1 MAASIPTTTAAAAG
15 AHAVRPAVTRRVL
28 FACWLAILFEG
39 YDVGVM
45 GAVLPA
51 MAEDRAW
58 NLSPLQLGVLS
69 SYALAGMFVGAL
81 LVGTLS
87 DLLGRR
93 RMLLACVALFSLTMA
108 GAAWAPTPLWF
119 GAFRFLG
126 GVGLG
131 GVIPAAAALTIE
143 YSPPARRSFN
153 YGLMYSGYSFGI
165 LCAALLAM
173 RWMPQIGW
181 RGVVGAGALPLL
193 ALWPMARALPES
205 LEYLVGK
212 GRQRQ
217 AGELAQRLGL
227 PVPQPV
233 RAATTGPAAF
243 GWRQVLA
250 EVFARRHL
258 RATACFWV
266 ALFCGLLLIYGLN
279 TWLPSIMRKSGYDL
293 GSSLGFLVVFSLAS
307 ALGGLF
313 LGRIADR
320 FGVRGTV
327 GGFYLVGAA
336 AVLALM
342 FPGGLWVN
350 YLLVALAG
358 LGSISASLILT
369 GHLAGW
375 YPAQVRA
382 AATGWGL
389 SFSRFG
395 AMAGP
400 LLGGYLA
407 SAGLGVSAN
416 FIAFAA
422 VGALAAIA
430 VFLLPARPAQ
440 A

>member
-1 MAASIPTTTAAAAG
+1 MAASLPTTAAG
-15 AHAVRPAVTRRVL
+15 AHPVRPAVTRRVL

-217 AGELAQRLGL
+217 AAELAQRLGL

-233 RAATTGPAAF
+233 RAATTGQAAF

-430 VFLLPARPAQ
+430 VFLLPAHPAQ

>member
-1 MAASIPTTTAAAAG
+1 MAASLPTTAAG

-108 GAAWAPTPLWF
+108 GASWAPTPLWF

-143 YSPPARRSFN
+143 YSPPERRSFN

-217 AGELAQRLGL
+217 AAELAQRLGL
-227 PVPQPV
+227 PVPQPM
-233 RAATTGPAAF
+233 RSATTGQAAF

-400 LLGGYLA
+400 LLGGYVA

-430 VFLLPARPAQ
+430 VFLLPARAAQ

>member
-1 MAASIPTTTAAAAG
+1 MAASLPVAAATSG
-15 AHAVRPAVTRRVL
+15 APAVRPAVTRRVL

-119 GAFRFLG
+119 GVFRFLG

-193 ALWPMARALPES
+193 ALWPMARMLPES

-212 GRQRQ
+212 GRRHE
-217 AGELAQRLGL
+217 AEALAQRLGL

-233 RAATTGPAAF
+233 RSPTHAPAAF

-279 TWLPSIMRKSGYDL
+279 TWLPTIMRQSGYDL

-320 FGVRGTV
+320 FGVCGTV
-327 GGFYLVGAA
+327 GAFYLVGAA

-342 FPGGLWVN
+342 SPNHLWVN

-369 GHLAGW
+369 GHLAGY

-400 LLGGYLA
+400 LLGGYVA

-422 VGALAAIA
+422 VGALAAVA
-430 VFLLPARPAQ
+430 VFLLPAQSPHA
-440 A
+440 